1 MIKYIFLLLI
11 SFSAFGQP
19 LVEGVSGKVWNKKK
33 TYPLEN
39 AKTYTYIAESTND
52 TARYFD
58 PGQKRFLITVTA
70 TEIVPLPEKL
80 LIEAEDVTSIVNAE
94 VDPTKTKVYHIRQG
108 AVISYGIRYFN
119 KAKKL
124 TINYARGNTG
134 NGVLTFAFKLGN
146 TVILTKDV
154 QLPYTGG
161 WSVWKDVTVDLPTT
175 TGLMGDI
182 GFTVTSQMQG
192 AADLNLYE
200 FE

>member
-1 MIKYIFLLLI
+1 MKILLFLLI

-80 LIEAEDVTSIVNAE
+80 HIEAEDVVSIVNAQI
-94 VDPTKTKVYHIRQG
+94 DASKTSVCCILPN
-108 AVISYGIRYFN
+108 ALINYGKKYFN
-119 KAKKL
+119 NMKKL
-124 TINYARGNTG
+124 KARYSRGNTG
-134 NGVLTFAFKLGN
+134 TGVLYFNFKLGS
-146 TVILTKDV
+146 TVVIQHPV
-154 QLPYTGG
+154 SFESTGG
-161 WSVWKDVTVDLPTT
+161 WASWKEMEVTLPVTL
-175 TGLMGDI
+175 GLMGDI
-182 GFTVTSQMQG
+182 EFTVTSRMQG
-192 AADLNLYE
+192 SANLDWIE